1 MLSEAPVLG
10 HYDADRELVVTCDA
24 GPYGVGAVLAM
35 RGRARGAPDTVIAY
49 VSRALTPAERNYSQ
63 IHKEALS
70 IIFSVRKF
78 HQFLYGRR
86 FTLKTDHK
94 PLVSIFGPGNGI
106 PSMTASRLQR
116 WALILSA
123 YDFDIEYVKSDDNTA
138 DALSRLIAAHKLT
151 GSVDEDGPE
160 QTYLHFAT
168 DAMLLDYNAVSKET
182 RNDVLLGRIISY
194 IRDGWPQDTDIKELK
209 PFFNRKSELYS
220 ELDCVMWG
228 HRVVVPTA
236 CRERVMREL
245 HDSHM
250 GIVKTKA
257 LARSYVWWPG
267 LDEAVEAMCRACPVC
282 AAVAAAP
289 PRHAPCPWPYP
300 SRPWARIHLDF
311 LGPIAG
317 VKYLVLIDAY
327 SKWIEI
333 AEMSSTTAKILI
345 KKLREYF
352 ARFGLPKQIV
362 SDNGP
367 PFSSEEF
374 RAFCSNNKIEQLFSA
389 PYHPASNG
397 AAENAVKLWKR
408 VIKKAIMQN
417 INTETAL
424 SRFLLMYRNTPHNA
438 TGESPAK
445 VLLGRAVRTR
455 LDCLK
460 PDREQRVTDL
470 QRRQREA
477 AGGTQRA
484 FDVGDLVW
492 YRRYNVGNSQGKWEA
507 GQVLERI
514 GETDYTIASSVGV
527 THRHINQLRKRDSNG
542 EVREPRPRNMA
553 LSYPPAQ
560 TPLLIPTGEASSSG
574 SAESVDREVDNPPG
588 DARVDP
594 ESNPELAQRPDPG
607 AAAER
612 TRPDRLRPIV
622 NPPRRFG
629 FEDIF

>member
-1 MLSEAPVLG
+1 M
-10 HYDADRELVVTCDA
+10 
-24 GPYGVGAVLAM
+24 
-35 RGRARGAPDTVIAY
+35 
-49 VSRALTPAERNYSQ
+49 
-63 IHKEALS
+63 
-70 IIFSVRKF
+70 
-78 HQFLYGRR
+78 
-86 FTLKTDHK
+86 
-94 PLVSIFGPGNGI
+94 
-106 PSMTASRLQR
+106 
-116 WALILSA
+116 
-123 YDFDIEYVKSDDNTA
+123 
-138 DALSRLIAAHKLT
+138 
-151 GSVDEDGPE
+151 
-160 QTYLHFAT
+160 
-168 DAMLLDYNAVSKET
+168 
-182 RNDVLLGRIISY
+182 
-194 IRDGWPQDTDIKELK
+194 
-209 PFFNRKSELYS
+209 
-220 ELDCVMWG
+220 
-228 HRVVVPTA
+228 
-236 CRERVMREL
+236 
-245 HDSHM
+245 
-250 GIVKTKA
+250 
-257 LARSYVWWPG
+257 
-267 LDEAVEAMCRACPVC
+267 
-282 AAVAAAP
+282 
-289 PRHAPCPWPYP
+289 
-300 SRPWARIHLDF
+300 
-311 LGPIAG
+311 
-317 VKYLVLIDAY
+317 VLIDAY

-333 AEMSSTTAKILI
+333 AEMSSTMAKILI

-374 RAFCSNNKIEQLFSA
+374 RAFCSNNKIEQLFLA

-397 AAENAVKLWKR
+397 AAENAVKLCKR

-484 FDVGDLVW
+484 FDIGDLVW
-492 YRRYNVGNSQGKWEA
+492 YRRYNVGNSQSKWEA